1 MWALKKRRDNILVAD
16 IEVHMVADMVADMEE
31 DVVAG
36 VDFIEMVQFRPN
48 LFCLSNFTF
57 LTNFHNFVQ
66 ISQCSILMRE
76 LVTGVG

>member
-1 MWALKKRRDNILVAD
+1 MWALKKRRDNIVVAD

-48 LFCLSNFTF
+48 LFFF
-57 LTNFHNFVQ
+57 VKFHIFDQ
-66 ISQCSILMRE
+66 FS
-76 LVTGVG
+76 

>member
-1 MWALKKRRDNILVAD
+1 
-16 IEVHMVADMVADMEE
+16 MVADMEE
-31 DVVAG
+31 DMVAD

-48 LFCLSNFTF
+48 KFFLSNFTF
-57 LTNFHNFVQ
+57 LTKFHNFVQ